1 MEKSTARQLGH
12 LMLKAVE
19 RKGKYT
25 GRLRVELHYHVGDLL
40 VLKEQVEREI
50 RFSGMDESRHISYG
64 KRQRI

>member
-1 MEKSTARQLGH
+1 
-12 LMLKAVE
+12 VE

-25 GRLRVELHYHVGDLL
+25 GRLRVELHYHEGDLL